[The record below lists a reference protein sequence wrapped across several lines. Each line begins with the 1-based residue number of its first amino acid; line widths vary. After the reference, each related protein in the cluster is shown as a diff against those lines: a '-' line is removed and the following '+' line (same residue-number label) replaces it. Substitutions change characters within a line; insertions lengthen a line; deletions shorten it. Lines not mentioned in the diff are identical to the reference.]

1 MATPLEVVV
10 RDLAQ
15 ICEKRAAS
23 LRQERAM
30 FRYLFCSTTVLVL
43 AAASAHADDGALR
56 NASFN
61 ESVVVSATRLAMPI
75 REIGSSV
82 SVITAADIAARQQS
96 SLADVLRSV
105 PGLNITQSGG
115 EGAPASI
122 FMRGTN
128 SNHVKVILDG
138 IDIGDPSS
146 PTGAADISKLLAGDI
161 QRVEVLRGP
170 QSGLYGSDA
179 LGGVISIT
187 TRAGEGPAHVDLSSE
202 GGSFDTF
209 DQSASLAG
217 SSGSFHYVATV
228 QHQHVGAT
236 PVTPLS
242 LLKPGEARNDDYYDN
257 VTGST
262 KLGYD
267 VSDALHL
274 NLVGHANTSL
284 GKITNDAFD
293 PTTFLSYPASTRSR
307 IITLQYDGRASAR
320 LILGAVTQE
329 LGLAYSSSVISN
341 ADPSNG
347 YALVSGNRVKLD
359 WQGHAAIAPGQ
370 TLVLG
375 AETGRDSIHK
385 PISDGITT
393 NAGYAELNSD
403 FGHGV
408 YNSASLRFDD
418 NSRYGSKLTWH
429 IAPVWMIGRTK
440 LRASAGSG
448 FKAPSLQQLFGPY
461 GHNPDLKPETSTGYD
476 VGVEQGFLGGA
487 ASVGLTWFHND
498 IRNLVDYDASF
509 KPVNIGQART
519 QGVESFITYKPLDT
533 LSLRA
538 NYTYTEA
545 ENTLTYTVLLRRP
558 AHKVGLD
565 AAWQASD
572 ALLLDASL
580 LYVGPR
586 HDIDRASYAPEKLGG
601 YTTVNLAVTWQATS
615 TFALYGRVENM
626 FDRRYQDPDGFLRPG
641 VGVFAGLRTTLQ

>member
-1 MATPLEVVV
+1 MATPLEVAV
-10 RDLAQ
+10 RGSAQ
-15 ICEKRAAS
+15 IRGKRAAS
-23 LRQERAM
+23 PCQETVV
-30 FRYLFCSTTVLVL
+30 FKHLFCSAAALAL
-43 AAASAHADDGALR
+43 AASAAHADDAAPY
-56 NASFN
+56 NAPDS

-82 SVITAADIAARQQS
+82 SVITAADIATHQQS
-96 SLADVLRSV
+96 SLADVLRAV
-105 PGLNITQSGG
+105 PGLGVVQNGG

-128 SNHVKVILDG
+128 SNHVKVLVDG

-146 PTGAADISKLLAGDI
+146 PTGAADISKLLTGDI

-187 TRAGEGPAHVDLSSE
+187 TKEGQGPAHVNLDVG
-202 GGSFDTF
+202 GGSFDTLN
-209 DQSASLAG
+209 QSASLAG

-257 VTGST
+257 LTGSAR
-262 KLGYD
+262 LGYD

-274 NLVGHANTSL
+274 GLVGHANTSL

-293 PTTFLSYPASTRSR
+293 SLTFLSYPAPTRSR
-307 IITLQYDGRASAR
+307 IVTWQYDGRASAK
-320 LILGAVTQE
+320 LKLGAVTQE

-359 WQGHAAIAPGQ
+359 WQGHATIAQGQ

-375 AETGRDSIHK
+375 AETARDSIHK

-418 NSRYGSKLTWH
+418 NSRYGSKLTWR
-429 IAPVWMIGRTK
+429 IAPVWVIGQTK
-440 LRASAGSG
+440 LRVSAGSG

-461 GHNPDLKPETSTGYD
+461 GHNQGLKPETSTGYD
-476 VGVEQGFLGGA
+476 VGVEQGVLDSA
-487 ASVGLTWFHND
+487 ASAGLTWFHND
-498 IRNLVDYDASF
+498 IRNLVDYGANF
-509 KPVNIGQART
+509 KPVNIGRART
-519 QGVESFITYKPLDT
+519 QGVESFVSYKPIDALT
-533 LSLRA
+533 LRA

-545 ENTLTYTVLLRRP
+545 ENTLTHAALLRRP
-558 AHKVGLD
+558 AHKASLD
-565 AAWQASD
+565 ATWQISD
-572 ALLLDASL
+572 ALLLDTSL

-586 HDIDRASYAPEKLGG
+586 HDIDRATYAPEKLGG
-601 YTTVNLAVTWQATS
+601 YTTVNMAVTWQATP
-615 TFALYGRVENM
+615 TFALYGRMENL